1 MIEEYLFISVSPV
14 VKCSPTQMR
23 IEVPISLKTRQV
35 YIQGLRDYPDMAC
48 RPHTDQAGS
57 IAVFDLGLDDVYR
70 CAVTRA
76 VSAQM
81 VSKRK
86 FFSVYLISLKK
97 RNSKSTLA

>member
-1 MIEEYLFISVSPV
+1 
-14 VKCSPTQMR
+14 MR
-23 IEVPISLKTRQV
+23 IEVPISPKTRQV

-57 IAVFDLGLDDVYR
+57 TAVFDLGLDDVYR

-81 VSKRK
+81 VSKTK
-86 FFSVYLISLKK
+86 LFSVNLILRRK
-97 RNSKSTLA
+97 